1 MSVPPRSVA
10 YVDLDGGTWRWVRDF
25 LESKKHSAISHLV
38 SPETPADQVQYHR
51 GVLAVCKEIVEFAEQ
66 GGQKGGGMVVR
77 YKPLRK
83 GKVRQQAGSDN
94 HPGGPGRRL
103 TFGSA

>member
-1 MSVPPRSVA
+1 MREPPGSVT

-25 LESKKHSAISHLV
+25 MESKKHSAISQLV

-66 GGQKGGGMVVR
+66 S
-77 YKPLRK
+77 
-83 GKVRQQAGSDN
+83 GSRGRG
-94 HPGGPGRRL
+94 HGGPV
-103 TFGSA
+103 